1 MQLLSVAHVLPRA
14 TCICATHRVLTLS
27 QLAETTPTNGAP
39 GLLGI
44 IKNASPFPD
53 SMLAATYI
61 TQSDFNVSDQE
72 WLLVL

>member
-1 MQLLSVAHVLPRA
+1 MNIISA
-14 TCICATHRVLTLS
+14 TCTSHHIYRVLTLS

-53 SMLAATYI
+53 SMLADTYI
-61 TQSDFNVSDQE
+61 TQSDFNVSE
-72 WLLVL
+72 KKWLLESKTGM